1 MNLTQSGAA
10 ANFLICV
17 AVVIFG
23 FYPLRKL
30 DREFDRQ
37 WRFLFRAF
45 LCWWLAWV
53 AWSVTWAVILS
64 KLQLAPVTKNILT
77 LVGSD
82 LHAILLILVY
92 FFLTRGSTYKPSQ
105 ALIEG
110 IFLALIL
117 LVGYSALYITFA
129 PETASRLQEEWG
141 LILGAVSTILV
152 GWGFLLRY
160 NTRIVLV
167 MGFIYGFAQP
177 AAFESVLIGK
187 NPLPDATRVAIHII
201 IAGLKILWATS
212 VTLCILQLPNSSD
225 TLVQASTSRFGF
237 DRLRTQIV
245 FMCVQSLALLS
256 IFLVFLMGLTPKEYL
271 HEIFE
276 GMKVLASACA
286 IILFIIGI
294 LDRIKSRGAATET
307 SATRERDS
315 H

>member
-187 NPLPDATRVAIHII
+187 NPLPDATRAAIHII
-201 IAGLKILWATS
+201 IAGLKILW
-212 VTLCILQLPNSSD
+212 
-225 TLVQASTSRFGF
+225 ST
-237 DRLRTQIV
+237 
-245 FMCVQSLALLS
+245 
-256 IFLVFLMGLTPKEYL
+256 
-271 HEIFE
+271 
-276 GMKVLASACA
+276 
-286 IILFIIGI
+286 
-294 LDRIKSRGAATET
+294 
-307 SATRERDS
+307 
-315 H
+315 